1 MKEQTQYKKAGVNIE
16 AGEKLV
22 DWLKDSSSQTTST
35 TLNKLQNHLISGIG
49 GFASIF
55 KIPPGYQKPCLVSC
69 TDGVGSK
76 LLLGIQ
82 AGQLQGLGQD
92 LVAMCLNDLIVQGAS
107 PLFFLDYFSTSH
119 LDLQTAKEFL
129 LGIQTAC
136 KEGKC
141 LLVGGET
148 AEMPGFYS
156 KNHFDCAGFAVGV
169 VEEDQIIVGESVQ
182 KGDCVL
188 GIESSGFHSNGY
200 SLLRKVFKP
209 DLEKY
214 LKQLLIPTR
223 LYVKPI
229 CNLLEQKVEIHA
241 MAHITGGGMNNISRV
256 LNKEVSFTIDQ
267 WVWPPI
273 YKEIQERT
281 GMTATEMLKT
291 FNCGIGYI
299 LIVPP
304 ISVTA
309 VQKEFDLY
317 GWHIQ
322 HLGTLEPNRTGNP
335 PLHYKLT

>member
-1 MKEQTQYKKAGVNIE
+1 MKEPTQYKKAGVDIE

-22 DWLKDSSSQTTST
+22 DWLKDSSLQSASA
-35 TLNKLQNHLISGIG
+35 TLHRKHLISGIG

-55 KIPPGYQKPCLVSC
+55 KLPSGYKKPCLVSC

-82 AGQLQGLGQD
+82 AGQIQGLGQD

-107 PLFFLDYFSTSH
+107 PLFFLDYFSTGQ
-119 LDLQTAKEFL
+119 LDLSATQKFL
-129 LGIQTAC
+129 LGVQTAC
-136 KEGKC
+136 KEGRC

-148 AEMPGFYS
+148 AEMPGFYP

-169 VEEDQIIVGESVQ
+169 VEEDQIINGQAVQ
-182 KGDCVL
+182 PGDCVL

-200 SLLRKVFKP
+200 SLLRKIFKH

-214 LKQLLIPTR
+214 LEQLLIPTR
-223 LYVKPI
+223 LYIKPV
-229 CNLLEQKVEIHA
+229 CNLLDQKVKIHA
-241 MAHITGGGMNNISRV
+241 MAHITGGGMDNINRV
-256 LNKEVSFTIDQ
+256 LNKKVSFTIDK

-281 GMTATEMLKT
+281 GMTATETLKT

-304 ISVTA
+304 LSVAA

-317 GWHIQ
+317 GWHVQ
-322 HLGTLEPNRTGNP
+322 HLGTLEPKRSSDAS
-335 PLHYKLT
+335 LHYNLMEM